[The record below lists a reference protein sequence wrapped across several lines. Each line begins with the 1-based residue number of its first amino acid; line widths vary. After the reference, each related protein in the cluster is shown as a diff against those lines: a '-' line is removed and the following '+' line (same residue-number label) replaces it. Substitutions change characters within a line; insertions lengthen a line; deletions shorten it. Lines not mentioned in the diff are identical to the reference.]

1 MCTDVIR
8 LKVFW
13 GEGATTEKGKTK
25 CYYNLTDIWDFTC
38 IKWELI
44 DD

>member
-13 GEGATTEKGKTK
+13 GEGATTEKGKK
-25 CYYNLTDIWDFTC
+25 KMLLQFNRYLGFHLHKMGINR
-38 IKWELI
+38 
-44 DD
+44 